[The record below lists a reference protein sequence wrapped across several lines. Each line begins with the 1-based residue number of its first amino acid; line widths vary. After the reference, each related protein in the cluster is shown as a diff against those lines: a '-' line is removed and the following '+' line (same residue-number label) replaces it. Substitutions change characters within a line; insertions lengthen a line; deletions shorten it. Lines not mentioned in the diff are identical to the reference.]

1 MIALIGG
8 LIAAASMPNAAPS
21 ATICEV
27 GRVALRDL
35 PSINHNGSFDA
46 YYAGVDAEHHDLLEV
61 CPKLKA
67 VIPIGYPL
75 ADDDALARAKI
86 HVPPLTGQWPRAAFI
101 YSINIPEISADL
113 KTAVVHMGYS
123 CTGLCGAGFEAVYV
137 RTAKGWK
144 RQGEIRNLF
153 VS

>member
-8 LIAAASMPNAAPS
+8 IIAAVLTPNAATS

-27 GRVALRDL
+27 GRLALRDL
-35 PSINHNGSFDA
+35 PTINTNRTFDA
-46 YYAGVDAEHHDLLEV
+46 YYAGVDTTHQDLLEV
-61 CPKLKA
+61 CPELTND
-67 VIPIGYPL
+67 VPEGYPL
-75 ADDDALARAKI
+75 ADADARSRASV
-86 HVPPLTGQWPRAAFI
+86 HAPPLSGQRIREAFI
-101 YSINIPEISADL
+101 YSINIPQVSADS
-113 KTAVVHMGYS
+113 KTAIVQMGYS

-137 RTAKGWK
+137 RTNQGWK